1 MQAPVLNVDN
11 KTAFNQGSN
20 SSFNSYQRNNQP
32 NPANIPVYDED
43 HNNVNLNQGY
53 EAYRDNS
60 SVSNANSNANSSL
73 NSNFSSDVNP
83 NPNGERQ
90 TNQRNALLVKGGENI
105 RLNEVNGLNQVKEVR
120 ESNQINYEVRSI
132 YVEIQRSRLNRLRS
146 YLERLKKPFEA
157 DPYNLRIAD
166 APIIDAMIGCAVVS
180 SKTLKEYLDKAYS
193 TPAYLPPEDEVFQ
206 LTAQEEPKT
215 QEQKRREREER
226 NLNRNLRVE
235 LSSASSERILNLQME
250 LTQLMGWQPDINALG
265 NALLDL
271 SQHKSRRIVESIA
284 DHYKNASKKEEN
296 KQEVT
301 AL

>member
-1 MQAPVLNVDN
+1 MSMQAPVLNVDN
-11 KTAFNQGSN
+11 KTFNPVSNNQVSN
-20 SSFNSYQRNNQP
+20 SGFNNYQKNNSP
-32 NPANIPVYDED
+32 NSPNSPNLSNVGVYDEVKELGVNEVNEVNQVREVINSFD
-43 HNNVNLNQGY
+43 SIQNN
-53 EAYRDNS
+53 
-60 SVSNANSNANSSL
+60 
-73 NSNFSSDVNP
+73 
-83 NPNGERQ
+83 ER
-90 TNQRNALLVKGGENI
+90 NVLLVKSGEGT
-105 RLNEVNGLNQVKEVR
+105 RR
-120 ESNQINYEVRSI
+120 DFNQINQFNQVSQVNQVNQLTYEVRNI
-132 YVEIQRSRLNRLRS
+132 YVEIQRSRLNRLRQ
-146 YLERLKKPFEA
+146 YLEKLKKPFEA

-166 APIIDAMIGCAVVS
+166 APIIDAMIGCAIVS
-180 SKTLKEYLDKAYS
+180 SKTVKEYLDKAYS

-206 LTAQEEPKT
+206 LSAQEEPKT
-215 QEQKRREREER
+215 QEQKRRERQER

-235 LSSASSERILNLQME
+235 LSSKSSERILNLQME

>member
-1 MQAPVLNVDN
+1 MSMQAPVLNVDS
-11 KTAFNQGSN
+11 KTFNPISNNQVSN
-20 SSFNSYQRNNQP
+20 SGFNNYQKNNSP
-32 NPANIPVYDED
+32 NSPNSPNVGVYDEVKELGVNEVNEVNQVREVINSFD
-43 HNNVNLNQGY
+43 STQNKERNV
-53 EAYRDNS
+53 
-60 SVSNANSNANSSL
+60 
-73 NSNFSSDVNP
+73 
-83 NPNGERQ
+83 
-90 TNQRNALLVKGGENI
+90 LLVKSGEGT
-105 RLNEVNGLNQVKEVR
+105 RRDFNQVNQFNQV
-120 ESNQINYEVRSI
+120 SQVNQLNQINYEVRNI

-180 SKTLKEYLDKAYS
+180 SKTVKEYLDKAYS

-206 LTAQEEPKT
+206 LSAQEEPKT

-271 SQHKSRRIVESIA
+271 SQHKSRKIVESIA